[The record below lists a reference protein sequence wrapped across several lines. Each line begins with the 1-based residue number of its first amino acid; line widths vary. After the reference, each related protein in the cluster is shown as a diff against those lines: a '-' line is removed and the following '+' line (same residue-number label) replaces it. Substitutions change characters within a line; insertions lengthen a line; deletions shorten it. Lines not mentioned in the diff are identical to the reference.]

1 LNTINLLKELKLS
14 LLASIQQRYDL
25 YFKNSK
31 ENYTGKALFFQN
43 KVESLYSSSDGQLN
57 VEVFKDTTIPD
68 ILLFLKISHKYYVD
82 KLIPEIEQSLSYA
95 LLLVDGKDELWV
107 HLSLFFTEY
116 KRKLVDHIKEEEH
129 VFFPILE
136 KLYKLDK
143 TPPQLAEI
151 AAFIKSED
159 LYFITDHHD
168 AIEDELAEII
178 NVIKLY
184 VDEVNQSMPLRI
196 FINQIN
202 RFELELRNHAII
214 EDLLLMPM
222 ARNLESNLRS
232 LVVNLL
238 SF

>member
-1 LNTINLLKELKLS
+1 LNALHVLKELRLS
-14 LLASIQQRYDL
+14 LLASVQERYNL

-31 ENYTGKALFFQN
+31 EDFSTKASFFQT
-43 KVESLYSSSDGQLN
+43 KVEELYATTDGNLN
-57 VEVFKDTTIPD
+57 LEIFEETCIPD
-68 ILLFLKISHKYYVD
+68 ILLFLKISHKYYLD
-82 KLIPEIEQSLSYA
+82 KLIPEIEQSLAYA
-95 LLLVDGKDELWV
+95 LFLVDGKDELWV

-116 KRKLVDHIKEEEH
+116 KRKLIEHITEEEE

-136 KLYKLDK
+136 KLDHLDK
-143 TPPQLAEI
+143 TPPRVDDIE
-151 AAFIKSED
+151 AFIKSED

-184 VDEVNQSMPLRI
+184 VDEVNQSMPLNI

-222 ARNLESNLRS
+222 ARNLERNLRS
-232 LVVNLL
+232 LVN
-238 SF
+238 